1 MRKIKLMAL
10 LLAALM
16 IVTAFAG
23 CAGVKKEELDA
34 LDVRV
39 QALEDLLNGQ
49 QKDLEEIKNDL
60 AGLDNK
66 EVLDAIDSMKTDLEN
81 QIKDVNTRVDD
92 FEDKADAPIAGVSA
106 ETKAEQQKAL
116 ALIEVKRAEFTKAVD
131 EYSAEDY
138 TKISEALGT
147 ATGAVNAATTV
158 DAVKAAM
165 TALDSELAKY
175 MTYAMKAYDYYCKLL
190 GNVNADAGDLVAEV
204 KAFLKE
210 VEAVYDGG
218 KVPFTGKANGQSYG
232 TSATLD
238 EHEVELMYLVSEGSS
253 ETRDQYLNVYA
264 TLKAL
269 CNLYT
274 STSKSYNV
282 DGVTGATTIYYIED
296 GKVEDAQVY
305 TVKGYALWAEDLVR
319 NIDEKLGDNFIYA
332 SDNYKKFGADNGLY
346 AQYEAFV
353 EGAAILG
360 GDKLVNLV
368 TNAAEV
374 IAAEDTYKTLEEAAS
389 AFWTATRVKA
399 NDYQNV
405 FYYYGELVKNDA
417 TQLLEYTVGSDATAK
432 TYWVAD
438 EYEKVE
444 DIFAD
449 WVAEYELSEENIK
462 AIIEKSTNKKNKTID
477 EVIKD
482 FKFGTTAATDT
493 YNLDKHVNG
502 LLVEAF
508 NSFKTDIAE
517 KIMDINEAAQVS
529 IDLVLA
535 YDEVEELYA
544 DFIKLQE
551 ATTDKTVAYPENV
564 TVTLSDANFKV
575 IVREADIFDD
585 YSRERLNVAF
595 TNPKFTDPNGLLNLY
610 TFEGDVDQLE
620 ENGVYFEDKNEDG
633 KIGADEDNRA
643 KGDIYSFFTDTYS
656 TIKAQSKAINNEI
669 KALAKAV
676 AENKLANNQWFVD
689 LKGEYTLIPDGY
701 SVTVDGT
708 TFKTDENKKTADANE
723 VLNKSVYAPIEKI
736 YVGSGAY
743 DKYLKSMPKTTSYI
757 DSAKQV
763 LTIAAF
769 EYNYSDFAAMINID
783 DLNAAEKAMSERIVK
798 LFADAND
805 ILALVDAIDYVRVGS
820 TSYTYVDH
828 NENGKYDADDEEE
841 LKSHKEL
848 KTEPTRLVALSDKAN
863 VDTAFA
869 KYDAWTK
876 LGGHVNMKQFTNY
889 VDANEKEY
897 ADIFEMVTVK
907 DPKKIED
914 ATKLVRKLANQI
926 DELEV
931 LAYQFTEAVKN
942 VKAVDGANAF
952 VVSLDRNDLDK
963 NGNEPRFY
971 AFTKFTASTGKEAR
985 DYDGT
990 YVGVLYNAPWKT
1002 RTYYTDVTDG
1012 KTGKTDLDKWFNS
1025 FDKTVQLA
1033 DKATLLAKTA
1043 EAYRN
1048 FKLANVK
1055 YVADMTNN
1063 YSDTKEDY
1071 YQVAEFEE
1079 YAAVTTALADYAKYD
1094 LLSVKGYLLKTIDSK
1109 YDELQKLQAQEKD
1122 ATKLAELQEQMDAWK
1137 YLMTQVAG
1145 ATTIGEVENYLY
1157 AFADEYKDIAI
1168 AASDVENVSVN
1179 VFERLAEIKAKATS
1193 KT

>member
-269 CNLYT
+269 CTLYT
-274 STSKSYNV
+274 STSKTYNA
-282 DGVTGATTIYYIED
+282 DGTTGATTIYYIED

-305 TVKGYALWAEDLVR
+305 AVKGYALWAEDLVR
-319 NIDEKLGDNFIYA
+319 KIDEQLGDNFIYA
-332 SDNYKKFGADNGLY
+332 SDNYKKFGADDGLY
-346 AQYEAFV
+346 AQYETFV

-405 FYYYGELVKNDA
+405 FYYYGELVKNNA
-417 TQLLEYTVGSDATAK
+417 TQLLEYTVGTK

-462 AIIEKSTNKKNKTID
+462 AIIEKSTGKDNKTID
-477 EVIKD
+477 QVIKD

-493 YNLDKHVNG
+493 YNLDKHVNA

-508 NSFKTDIAE
+508 NSFKTDIAG
-517 KIMDINEAAQVS
+517 KIKDINEATQVS
-529 IDLVLA
+529 IDMVLA

-564 TVTLSDANFKV
+564 AVTLSDDNFKV
-575 IVREADIFDD
+575 IVREADLFDN
-585 YSRERLNVAF
+585 YSEDRIKVAF
-595 TNPKFTDPNGLLNLY
+595 TTPKFTDPNGLLNLY

-633 KIGADEDNRA
+633 IIGADEDNRA
-643 KGDIYSFFTDTYS
+643 KGDIYDFFDNTYS
-656 TIKAQSKAINNEI
+656 KIKAQSKAINNEI

-676 AENKLANNQWFVD
+676 AENKLANNQYFVD
-689 LKGEYTLIPDGY
+689 LKGEYTLIPEGY

-708 TFKTDENKKTADANE
+708 KFTTDSTNPPAGANE
-723 VLNKSVYAPIEKI
+723 ILNKNVYAPIEKI
-736 YVGSGAY
+736 YVGSVAY
-743 DKYLKSMPKTTSYI
+743 DNYLKSMPKAATTISK
-757 DSAKQV
+757 STTV

-783 DLNAAEKAMSERIVK
+783 ELNAAEKAMSERIVK

-828 NENGKYDADDEEE
+828 NENGKYDADDEDE
-841 LKSHKEL
+841 LKSRTEL
-848 KTEPTRLVALSDKAN
+848 KTEPTRLVSLSDKAN

-889 VDANEKEY
+889 VDADEKVY

-907 DPKKIED
+907 DPKKIDE

-926 DELEV
+926 NDLEV

-942 VKAVDGANAF
+942 VKAVDGVNAF
-952 VVSLDRNDLDK
+952 VVNLDRNDLYR
-963 NGNEPRFY
+963 NNASNTRYF
-971 AFTKFTASTGKEAR
+971 AFTKFTKSTHDNAL
-985 DYDGT
+985 DNDGT
-990 YVGVLYNAPWKT
+990 YVGVKFDAPWNT
-1002 RTYYTDVTDG
+1002 DTFYTKVSDTN
-1012 KTGKTDLDKWFNS
+1012 TGNSDLKDWVDTKS
-1025 FDKTVQLA
+1025 MA
-1033 DKATLLAKTA
+1033 DKENLLTATAK
-1043 EAYRN
+1043 AYN
-1048 FKLANVK
+1048 DFVKANVK

-1063 YSDTKEDY
+1063 YSDTKDDY

-1109 YDELQKLQAQEKD
+1109 YDELQKQQAQEKD
-1122 ATKLAELQEQMDAWK
+1122 AAKLAMLQEQMDAWK

-1157 AFADEYKDIAI
+1157 AFADEYKSIAI
-1168 AASDVENVSVN
+1168 AASSVEAVSVN
-1179 VFERLAEIKAKATS
+1179 VFERLAEIKAK
-1193 KT
+1193 